1 VLLLDGR
8 NIEAHGYG
16 ENDKDPSFY
25 AMKRHIAFYIFP
37 QFQLL
42 DLTGPLTVFHMAA
55 FVRQPAPYRISVISR
70 QGGPIPSTAG
80 LPLASVAMRDQRPD
94 TLIVVGGRG
103 SRDPDI
109 REQQLDPVCRLAR
122 RSRRVASVCTGA
134 FILAAAGLLDGRR
147 ATTHWRHAARLQR
160 EHDLLKV
167 DGERIFIKDGSIW
180 TSAGITAGIDLAL
193 AMIEEDCGHDLARS
207 IAQEMVV
214 YQRRSG
220 GQSQFS
226 PMLDLEPETDR
237 IRRAL
242 SFAQEHIAE
251 PLPVERLAEIAC
263 ISPRHFGR
271 AFRAETG
278 ETPAKAIERLRA
290 DAARSR
296 IETSAEPIEQI
307 AQAVGFSDPER
318 MRRAFVRRF
327 GHPPQALRRIAR
339 AAYAPPSLR

>member
-1 VLLLDGR
+1 MLLLDELT
-8 NIEAHGYG
+8 IDAHGRG
-16 ENDKDPSFY
+16 ENDKVPSFC
-25 AMKRHIAFYIFP
+25 AMKRHVAFYIFP

-42 DLTGPLTVFHMAA
+42 DLTGPLTAFHMTG
-55 FVRQPAPYRISVISR
+55 FVRQPAPYRLSVISR
-70 QGGPIPSTAG
+70 QGESILSTAG
-80 LPLASVAMRDQRPD
+80 LPIASVAARDQRPD

-109 REQQLDPVCRLAR
+109 SAEQLDPVRRLAK

-147 ATTHWRHAARLQR
+147 ATTHWRHASKLQR
-160 EHDLLKV
+160 QHDLVTV

-193 AMIEEDCGHDLARS
+193 AMIEEDCGHDLARAV
-207 IAQEMVV
+207 AQEMVV
-214 YQRRSG
+214 HQRRSG

-242 SFAQEHIAE
+242 TFAQEHLAQ
-251 PLPVERLAEIAC
+251 PLPVERLAEVAC

-327 GHPPQALRRIAR
+327 GHPPQALRRMAR
-339 AAYAPPSLR
+339 HAGAEMRLR